1 MAVTPS
7 DRMGLGQGGI
17 KVSKPTELR
26 LALPNQLSRGDHVD
40 AAFTVMNRAKDTRAL
55 KVSIEA
61 SGAAR
66 GKIVQSLT
74 LKPFERR
81 NVSLPLTVDEAGA
94 VHFVA
99 QAGDGAD
106 QDALQLDVAVHE
118 RPLTMTAADFSP
130 LTADAPLSSEERRV
144 GKKWGSTC

>member
-1 MAVTPS
+1 MRRPPKFTRTDTLLPYTTLLRS
-7 DRMGLGQGGI
+7 I

-26 LALPNQLSRGDHVD
+26 SALPNQLSRGDHVD

-94 VHFVA
+94 V
-99 QAGDGAD
+99 
-106 QDALQLDVAVHE
+106 QDRKSTRLN
-118 RPLTMTAADFSP
+118 
-130 LTADAPLSSEERRV
+130 SSH
-144 GKKWGSTC
+144 

>member
-1 MAVTPS
+1 MVPVCDPLCFLFCFKWYGDHRDLHVLTHS
-7 DRMGLGQGGI
+7 F
-17 KVSKPTELR
+17 PTRRSSVL
-26 LALPNQLSRGDHVD
+26 LSRGDHVD

-106 QDALQLDVAVHE
+106 QDALTLDVGVPE
-118 RPLTMTAADFSP
+118 RPQI
-130 LTADAPLSSEERRV
+130 
-144 GKKWGSTC
+144 

>member
-26 LALPNQLSRGDHVD
+26 SALPNQLSRGDHVD

-81 NVSLPLTVDEAGA
+81 NVS
-94 VHFVA
+94 
-99 QAGDGAD
+99 
-106 QDALQLDVAVHE
+106 
-118 RPLTMTAADFSP
+118 
-130 LTADAPLSSEERRV
+130 SEEHMSELQSLMRISHAV
-144 GKKWGSTC
+144 FCL